1 MSNPKSFTLSKK
13 TPTLLSLQ
21 TAPVVVENSLD
32 VTFAASGNLIKV
44 FSLRTGLCIKTLR
57 RAVIKGGV

>member
-1 MSNPKSFTLSKK
+1 MPNPKSFTLSKK
-13 TPTLLSLQ
+13 SPTLFSPQ

-44 FSLRTGLCIKTLR
+44 FSLRTGMCIKTLR
-57 RAVIKGGV
+57 RAVL